1 MYMYIFS
8 HYISTTIAINLAPD
22 LYGLYATNNGGGEGI
37 GFVSVP
43 HLPVRWSPFA
53 YGPFALT
60 VVRPTYRSP

>member
-1 MYMYIFS
+1 MYMYIFI

-22 LYGLYATNNGGGEGI
+22 LYGLYATNNGGGGGI

-53 YGPFALT
+53 
-60 VVRPTYRSP
+60 

>member
-1 MYMYIFS
+1 MYMYIFI

-22 LYGLYATNNGGGEGI
+22 LYGLYATNNGGGGI

-53 YGPFALT
+53 LT
-60 VVRPTYRSP
+60 VVRPNYRSP